1 MGVMEAP
8 HTPGFCRDCLAAVSE
23 VALRCPSC
31 KGPRLA
37 RHQEIHDLSVAHID
51 CDAFYAAVE
60 KRDRP
65 ELRDKSLI
73 VGGGTRGV
81 VSTACYIARIKGV
94 KSAMPMFKA
103 LKLCPEAV
111 VVRPNMRR
119 YVEVGREVREL
130 MLSMTPLVQPISIDE
145 AFLDLSGTARVHGRT
160 PALTLAY
167 LLNTIESRFG
177 ITASAGL
184 SYNKYLAKVASDQEK
199 PRGFSVIGRS
209 EATTFLAGKPVS
221 LIWGVGKAF
230 EAQLAKDG
238 ITKIGQLQEMDL
250 RFLMKRYGEMGAR
263 LYHLSRGEDARDVSA
278 RDDSRGIS
286 SETTFNTDIA
296 DYGVLE
302 KILWRQAERVS
313 ARAKAEQLAGMTVT
327 LKLKTSAFK
336 IMTRNATLD
345 EATQF
350 AHRIF
355 SAAQPLLRREATG
368 VKFRLLGV
376 GISHLEPAPETEQ
389 VSLDARHET
398 LTKAELA
405 IDKLRKKFGAH
416 AVEKGR
422 SFTGG
427 ND

>member
-1 MGVMEAP
+1 VTDAP
-8 HTPGFCRDCLAAVSE
+8 AKSGFCRDCLSAVAE
-23 VALRCPSC
+23 ADRRCATC
-31 KGPRLA
+31 KGPRIVRHSEILELA
-37 RHQEIHDLSVAHID
+37 VAHID

-60 KRDRP
+60 KRDQP
-65 ELRDKSLI
+65 ELRDKPLI
-73 VGGGTRGV
+73 IGGGTRGV

-111 VVRPNMRR
+111 VVRPNMRK

-130 MLSMTPLVQPISIDE
+130 MLAMTPLVEPISIDE
-145 AFLDLSGTARVHGRT
+145 AFLDLSGTARVHGRS
-160 PALTLAY
+160 PALTLAH
-167 LLNTIESRFG
+167 LLNTIESRLG

-199 PRGFSVIGRS
+199 PRGFSIIGRN
-209 EATTFLAGKPVS
+209 EAMAFLAGKPVS

-238 ITKIGQLQEMDL
+238 IHKIGQLQAME
-250 RFLMKRYGEMGAR
+250 RNFLIKRYGEIGAR
-263 LYHLSRGEDARDVSA
+263 LYHLSRGEDARGVSA
-278 RDDSRGIS
+278 RDDSKSIS
-286 SETTFNTDIA
+286 SETTFNIDIA
-296 DYGVLE
+296 DYEALE

-313 ARAKAEQLAGMTVT
+313 ARAKAEELAGLTVT
-327 LKLKTSAFK
+327 LKLKTANFK

-345 EATQF
+345 ESTQL

-355 SAAQPLLRREATG
+355 SAAQPLLKREAAGT
-368 VKFRLLGV
+368 KFRLLGV
-376 GISHLEPAPETEQ
+376 GISHLEPAPEIAGS
-389 VSLDARHET
+389 SLDARHET
-398 LTKAELA
+398 LTKAERA
-405 IDKLRKKFGAH
+405 IDALRKKFGQH

-422 SFTGG
+422 GFTGG